1 MESTGSGIHEAD
13 AADAAIVHFLQ
24 LGVGDGGEDDGDA
37 SCIRSELGNGVDRHA
52 VIGQVVSSL
61 GKLPDFKFL
70 HFIPQTE
77 PIALQVVL
85 AGIVT
90 QDGGVSTECS
100 DLVRQPDVPVPL
112 CVDSRKALHKDHRGH
127 KGARRK
133 PQTESLPG

>member
-1 MESTGSGIHEAD
+1 
-13 AADAAIVHFLQ
+13 
-24 LGVGDGGEDDGDA
+24 
-37 SCIRSELGNGVDRHA
+37 
-52 VIGQVVSSL
+52 VSSL